1 MGASLLALA
10 KSIYYAISGMTKA
23 EDMASIPRKGQ
34 GGVKGERD
42 RERRTRMKVL
52 ARIAAFSFPIKR
64 LPSLIFRRSRSLAFT
79 YASTYSLVAHEQ
91 AAGAS
96 ETL

>member
-1 MGASLLALA
+1 MRDHYVQFPDKSRRHGINTLQRAGA
-10 KSIYYAISGMTKA
+10 
-23 EDMASIPRKGQ
+23 
-34 GGVKGERD
+34 RD

-52 ARIAAFSFPIKR
+52 ARIIAAFSFSFKR
-64 LPSLIFRRSRSLAFT
+64 PPSLIFRRSRSLAFT